1 MEVLSGE
8 GDYIMQNRS
17 NQKYSYSPIFFSH
30 LINELVCQN
39 REWNWRGQGKG
50 FAIKKKTEDEN

>member
-1 MEVLSGE
+1 MERGIISCKTE
-8 GDYIMQNRS
+8 ATKNI
-17 NQKYSYSPIFFSH
+17 PIPPILFSH

-50 FAIKKKTEDEN
+50 FAIKKKTEEED